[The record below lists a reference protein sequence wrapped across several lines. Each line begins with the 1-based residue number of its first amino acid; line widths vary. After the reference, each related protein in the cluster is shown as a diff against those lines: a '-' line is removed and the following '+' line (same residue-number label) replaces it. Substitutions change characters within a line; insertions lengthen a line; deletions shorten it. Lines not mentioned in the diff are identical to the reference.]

1 MDELGTLR
9 KHAGRFEFSF
19 PELDLTVRGPYV
31 EWVLEAAAE
40 ILAQTEKLRSDGK
53 LDELEMLKEFG
64 EASEVDV
71 DAAKYESNARF
82 EALPQC
88 VVSLGTLDYRWVSSV
103 KRSGDETPM
112 QRIVDMSLTRN
123 DSFLRDEPQ
132 A

>member
-1 MDELGTLR
+1 MDELGTLK
-9 KHAGRFEFSF
+9 KHAGRYEFSF

-40 ILAQTEKLRSDGK
+40 IMAKTEKMRAEGN

-64 EASEVDV
+64 EATDVDV
-71 DAAKYESNARF
+71 DAAKFEANARF

-88 VVSLGTLDYRWVSSV
+88 VVSLGSLDYRWVAGAKAV
-103 KRSGDETPM
+103 VEDAPM
-112 QRIVDMSLTRN
+112 ERIVDMSLTRN
-123 DSFLRDEPQ
+123 DTFLTDEPQ

>member
-1 MDELGTLR
+1 MEELGNLK
-9 KHAGRFEFSF
+9 KHAGRYEFSF

-40 ILAQTEKLRSDGK
+40 ILAKTEKMRAEGN

-64 EASEVDV
+64 EATDVDV
-71 DAAKYESNARF
+71 DAAKFAANARF

-88 VVSLGTLDYRWVSSV
+88 VVSLGSLDYRWVATA
-103 KRSGDETPM
+103 KREDDEAPM
-112 QRIVDMSLTRN
+112 ERIVDMSLTRN